1 MILKQHQAPPAD
13 TRNNKTSLAFDWDEG
28 INIGLE
34 EDEEDD
40 EEEDND
46 MNNTEYNSGS
56 LEEDLRKIINSPRTK
71 GAPELILNKN
81 RNNNHTN
88 HTNTT
93 SYESKTSTSTRVT
106 PSSSRT
112 NLHSQTRDRHSPH
125 SSTSQ
130 PTTPRGSS
138 LQHRSW
144 GHNSFN
150 SEKNIDSQEKEL
162 SEYFDSSISNN
173 PSTLIQGTVID
184 INNENVHELER
195 IGSGT
200 FHTAVTPRGSPP
212 TTAGTLKTVKVLR
225 NLYIIV
231 SLYTSCCN
239 YRKNYFFSLVHFLL
253 LIVVLCKSKFSK
265 LNPNSV
271 Y

>member
-1 MILKQHQAPPAD
+1 MHQAPPAD

-88 HTNTT
+88 TNTT

-173 PSTLIQGTVID
+173 SSTLIQGTVID

-231 SLYTSCCN
+231 SLILVVIIVKIT
-239 YRKNYFFSLVHFLL
+239 FFL
-253 LIVVLCKSKFSK
+253 
-265 LNPNSV
+265 
-271 Y
+271 